1 MIIGKSKRVKKII
14 QGFSGPLW
22 VDLVLFS
29 MGNVN
34 DGLVDS
40 AFSVLPVNRLG

>member
-1 MIIGKSKRVKKII
+1 
-14 QGFSGPLW
+14 
-22 VDLVLFS
+22 